1 MCGSGKR
8 ESDAAHTHPH
18 DHPSSHTRASLIT
31 ATLHLVNREFDEL
44 AADMVALGFFPPG
57 ADMNAIGPALTGV
70 FLRALANAGG
80 VAALSFSDLSAD
92 LGRTMYEYN
101 FRLPPYY
108 TLLVR
113 SLSVLEGIALAA
125 DPNYKVLAQA
135 LPWVSRRAL
144 TSREPAVRDA
154 LRALLY
160 KGGDFRF
167 DRLERLLLEAARSP
181 PRPDAEA
188 AARARGA
195 GPDGGLALLLSP
207 DADFVRGIVVD
218 ELAKAIDAGA
228 RVGAD
233 GAVAGA
239 AIALRA
245 VASAAP
251 PLAPRAPPRA
261 LANALDAVPALASA
275 ADAAQVDGV
284 ARLVAAFGE
293 MTQAQAQ
300 RAAAAGGGGGAT
312 TTTTTTSSTTC
323 TPLASLRAALPPSAA
338 TAMDAAAKLA
348 SEALALPPDA
358 RAEALALPL
367 RVAASAAS
375 RAVARGLRGAAR
387 LGPAAA
393 AAAPV
398 RAPRPTAV
406 REEEETRRPPPPP
419 PPQAQP
425 TVAPQVAAATGQARV
440 VVMRPLEAPRGG

>member
-1 MCGSGKR
+1 MCGVGEAER
-8 ESDAAHTHPH
+8 ERASDAAHTHSRP
-18 DHPSSHTRASLIT
+18 PFPPTTRASLIT
-31 ATLHLVNREFDEL
+31 ATLHLVNRDFDEL
-44 AADMVALGFFPPG
+44 AADMVVLGFFPPG
-57 ADMNAIGPALTGV
+57 AEMGAIGPALTGV
-70 FLRALANAGG
+70 FSRALANAGG

-135 LPWVSRRAL
+135 LPWVSRRVL

-160 KGGDFRF
+160 KGGNFRF

-207 DADFVRGIVVD
+207 DADFVRGIVMD

-239 AIALRA
+239 ATVLRA
-245 VASAAP
+245 TAAAAP

-261 LANALDAVPALASA
+261 LADALDAVPALASA

-284 ARLVAAFGE
+284 VRLVAAFGE
-293 MTQAQAQ
+293 VTQAQAQ
-300 RAAAAGGGGGAT
+300 RAAAAGGGAT
-312 TTTTTTSSTTC
+312 TTTASDVAATC
-323 TPLASLRAALPPSAA
+323 TPLASLRAALPPAAA
-338 TAMDAAAKLA
+338 TAVDAATKLA
-348 SEALALPPDA
+348 REALALPPDA
-358 RAEALALPL
+358 RAEAVALPL
-367 RVAASAAS
+367 RVAAAAAS

-393 AAAPV
+393 AQAPA
-398 RAPRPTAV
+398 RARRGRARCGRRRRGRRRRRRHRRRSPLWRPRWQ
-406 REEEETRRPPPPP
+406 PPPNRL
-419 PPQAQP
+419 AWWS
-425 TVAPQVAAATGQARV
+425 
-440 VVMRPLEAPRGG
+440 